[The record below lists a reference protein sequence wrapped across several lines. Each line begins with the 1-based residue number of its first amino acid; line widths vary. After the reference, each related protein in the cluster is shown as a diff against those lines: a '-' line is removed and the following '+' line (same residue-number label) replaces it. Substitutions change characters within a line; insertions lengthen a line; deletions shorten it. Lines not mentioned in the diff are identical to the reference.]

1 MQSQGVAP
9 LNFCQSLNV
18 CKVLIDPVYFIFIVC
33 FSDQLA
39 SSSNG
44 LQSLHLIEVM
54 NRFGLL

>member
-9 LNFCQSLNV
+9 LNFCQSLN
-18 CKVLIDPVYFIFIVC
+18 VLIDPVYFIFIVC